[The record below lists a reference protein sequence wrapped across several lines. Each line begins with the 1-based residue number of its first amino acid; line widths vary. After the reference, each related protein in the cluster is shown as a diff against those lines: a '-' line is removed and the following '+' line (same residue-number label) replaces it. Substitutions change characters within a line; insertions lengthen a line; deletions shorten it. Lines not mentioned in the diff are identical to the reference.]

1 VQFGDGKTGARLPS
15 GVKNVAARYRT
26 GQGAH
31 GALKTDTNV
40 QPKGK
45 LQRLDKLRLPG
56 VASGGAEPESG
67 DKARQAAPGKI
78 QSLDRLV
85 SLGDFETET
94 LAVPGVRRAAA
105 AWEIYDNVPA
115 VVLTVLMESGRDGEL
130 AQVRATLATYNRCR
144 GPQRF
149 PIIVK
154 AGQVLP
160 VYLDASFALDPT
172 FREELVRKA
181 IEAALG
187 VAGEAPGNG
196 DGLFTVGRRRFG
208 AREYASRVAATIQK
222 VAGVLWAKVNGFG
235 PPGPTPDPTADFPP
249 SPPWPLNE
257 TVDCA
262 PDRILALDRAQ
273 LELNPVAPPPTE
285 GC

>member
-1 VQFGDGKTGARLPS
+1 V
-15 GVKNVAARYRT
+15 
-26 GQGAH
+26 
-31 GALKTDTNV
+31 
-40 QPKGK
+40 
-45 LQRLDKLRLPG
+45 
-56 VASGGAEPESG
+56 
-67 DKARQAAPGKI
+67 
-78 QSLDRLV
+78 
-85 SLGDFETET
+85 ETET
-94 LAVPGVRRAAA
+94 LAIPGVRRAAA

-115 VVLTVLMESGRDGEL
+115 VVLTVLMESGREAEL

-149 PIIVK
+149 PIIVNG
-154 AGQVLP
+154 GQVLP

-187 VAGEAPGNG
+187 VAGEAPGDG

-208 AREYASRVAATIQK
+208 AREYASRVAATIQN
-222 VAGVLWAKVNGFG
+222 VAGVLWAKVNGLG
-235 PPGPTPDPTADFPP
+235 PPGPTPDPAADFPP
-249 SPPWPLNE
+249 APPWPLNE

-262 PDRILALDRAQ
+262 PDRILSLDRAQ
-273 LELNPVAPPPTE
+273 LQLNPVAPPPTE